1 MMKFLVTVSQSSK
14 PLSYTTLALTS
25 ALTQLLFSMTFQD
38 WQCDIQNNQGQGNR
52 DLDYDI
58 TKTESNNIVLSY
70 IVLKKSEKQT
80 VARNLK

>member
-1 MMKFLVTVSQSSK
+1 MISRIIKVKVTE
-14 PLSYTTLALTS
+14 TLIMS
-25 ALTQLLFSMTFQD
+25 
-38 WQCDIQNNQGQGNR
+38 
-52 DLDYDI
+52 DI